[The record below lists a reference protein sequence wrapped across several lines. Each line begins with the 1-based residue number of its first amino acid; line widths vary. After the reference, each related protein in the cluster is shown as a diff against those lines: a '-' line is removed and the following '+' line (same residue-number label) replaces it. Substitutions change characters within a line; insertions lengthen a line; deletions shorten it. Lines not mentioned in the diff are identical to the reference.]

1 MTVSIQWKPDKSLR
15 DRLKALAKQRGESPE
30 KLISEAVRQYLD
42 VEYIEYSEGKQDPLV
57 GLFAGSE
64 HLAYQSEEILQRE
77 IREQS
82 GWTWKANS
90 S

>member
-1 MTVSIQWKPDKSLR
+1 MTVSIQWNPDKSIR
-15 DRLKALAKQRGESPE
+15 NRLNALAQQRGESPE
-30 KLISEAVRQYLD
+30 EIITEAVQQYLESEIF
-42 VEYIEYSEGKQDPLV
+42 EYEEEQDPLV
-57 GLFAGSE
+57 GLFSGAK

-82 GWTWKANS
+82 GWSWKETS